1 MSYRVL
7 SYTSSAAEQYAVD
20 MPSQEGI
27 SAVRDFPMNPLEW
40 KRSSMKTDVSII
52 LYFNARELEGGGSC
66 DALDRVQSFLG
77 TRHALIRVGSSTMRG
92 AGPVAETWAGTANKP
107 LRNRLIRV
115 VREAPWKYGE
125 DVQLLLRVDHEHHF
139 EDAMRRKLVQIR

>member
-27 SAVRDFPMNPLEW
+27 SAVRDFPMSPLEW
-40 KRSSMKTDVSII
+40 K
-52 LYFNARELEGGGSC
+52 
-66 DALDRVQSFLG
+66 
-77 TRHALIRVGSSTMRG
+77 
-92 AGPVAETWAGTANKP
+92 PVAETWAGTANKP